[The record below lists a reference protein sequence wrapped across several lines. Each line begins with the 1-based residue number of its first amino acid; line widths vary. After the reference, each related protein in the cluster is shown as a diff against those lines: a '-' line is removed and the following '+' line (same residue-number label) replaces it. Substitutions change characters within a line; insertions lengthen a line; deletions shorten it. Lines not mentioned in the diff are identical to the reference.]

1 MTMSKDVV
9 LHGSKIDWII
19 TEKLEKLREIMDE
32 DATFI
37 SLPFLGSE
45 NTVISVSGT
54 TLPLIER
61 SIRRMNKLV
70 WTCIKFSSNLSRS
83 RIIFSLRTLFFPTLA
98 HRLSHRVNCP
108 NWHGIPALRST
119 SPVTASRSTETT
131 TPSASYSISS
141 SKEATSRFTIN
152 THIVCAFAARWPM
165 NCKNSL
171 PAKRAERSTRS

>member
-19 TEKLEKLREIMDE
+19 TEKLEKLRDIMNE

-37 SLPFLGSE
+37 NLPPLGSE

-70 WTCIKFSSNLSRS
+70 RSHIVLSNFRS
-83 RIIFSLRTLFFPTLA
+83 RTTFNSHTLFFPT
-98 HRLSHRVNCP
+98 RVHHSN
-108 NWHGIPALRST
+108 H
-119 SPVTASRSTETT
+119 PVNYQ
-131 TPSASYSISS
+131 P
-141 SKEATSRFTIN
+141 
-152 THIVCAFAARWPM
+152 
-165 NCKNSL
+165 
-171 PAKRAERSTRS
+171 

>member
-37 SLPFLGSE
+37 NLPPLGSE
-45 NTVISVSGT
+45 TTVITVSGT

-70 WTCIKFSSNLSRS
+70 YSHSLVLIKRRFRTIFNSHISFFRIPVRRSAHPSHCRNLLGLRELRLILRATVSR
-83 RIIFSLRTLFFPTLA
+83 
-98 HRLSHRVNCP
+98 
-108 NWHGIPALRST
+108 
-119 SPVTASRSTETT
+119 
-131 TPSASYSISS
+131 
-141 SKEATSRFTIN
+141 
-152 THIVCAFAARWPM
+152 
-165 NCKNSL
+165 
-171 PAKRAERSTRS
+171 

>member
-37 SLPFLGSE
+37 NLPPLGSD
-45 NTVISVSGT
+45 NTVITVSGV

-70 WTCIKFSSNLSRS
+70 R
-83 RIIFSLRTLFFPTLA
+83 P
-98 HRLSHRVNCP
+98 
-108 NWHGIPALRST
+108 
-119 SPVTASRSTETT
+119 
-131 TPSASYSISS
+131 
-141 SKEATSRFTIN
+141 
-152 THIVCAFAARWPM
+152 
-165 NCKNSL
+165 L
-171 PAKRAERSTRS
+171 PPQQFI